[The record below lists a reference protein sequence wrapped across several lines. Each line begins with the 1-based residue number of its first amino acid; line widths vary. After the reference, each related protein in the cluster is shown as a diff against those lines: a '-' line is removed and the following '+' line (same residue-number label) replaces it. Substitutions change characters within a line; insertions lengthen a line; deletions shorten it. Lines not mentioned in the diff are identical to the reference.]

1 MRALEHL
8 GVWVI
13 PDGEGK
19 WNVMVVEGLAAD
31 SEAAA
36 WGKDVVHRLS
46 EHWKSAPQ
54 VGGIIISLVFS
65 AFANPLLVQILLLCD
80 ELPTFC
86 SSGCRY
92 TVLGELLSYRAG

>member
-54 VGGIIISLVFS
+54 VRRISISLFFRVFS
-65 AFANPLLVQILLLCD
+65 RFSVSCPACPVYSCVGHPIFCFSGAGTHFLVTRC
-80 ELPTFC
+80 
-86 SSGCRY
+86 
-92 TVLGELLSYRAG
+92 